1 MSRYQ
6 NYELIFMRDGRAIK
20 FNSKSLREIK
30 DVNQIL
36 ININYD
42 IKRLEK
48 GRRYKV
54 DGRYYVLRYSKGVI
68 KVLDAYEGTRN
79 KYFMADD
86 LDVNV
91 VDNEKL
97 NSKLILEDSDD
108 YLERNE
114 NREVVLRKSERS
126 LPVMKM
132 EQKSRKPSRSRE
144 LDSMRYDDREE
155 HTFKSMGEIDSINDV
170 KSEDK
175 NYPDGLYH
183 DKSPLILDE
192 IDSEEI
198 HDIDK
203 GYYFDDV
210 QKKEAPEFYLDQPR
224 RYSKNYPRNI
234 NRPSANSESIFKNN
248 ISDEDSETRNRIIR
262 LASYVDASAHRSLVL
277 NDINTSIKTPKTIAM
292 ETGLRPNYVSKVLR
306 DFKDR
311 DIVVCINE
319 EARKGKLYELT
330 SMGLKV
336 YDYLQ

>member
-20 FNSKSLREIK
+20 FNSSSLREIK

-68 KVLDAYEGTRN
+68 KVLDAYEGSRN

-126 LPVMKM
+126 LPVMKKNGTKK
-132 EQKSRKPSRSRE
+132 QKAFSFS
-144 LDSMRYDDREE
+144 
-155 HTFKSMGEIDSINDV
+155 
-170 KSEDK
+170 
-175 NYPDGLYH
+175 
-183 DKSPLILDE
+183 
-192 IDSEEI
+192 
-198 HDIDK
+198 
-203 GYYFDDV
+203 
-210 QKKEAPEFYLDQPR
+210 
-224 RYSKNYPRNI
+224 
-234 NRPSANSESIFKNN
+234 
-248 ISDEDSETRNRIIR
+248 
-262 LASYVDASAHRSLVL
+262 
-277 NDINTSIKTPKTIAM
+277 
-292 ETGLRPNYVSKVLR
+292 
-306 DFKDR
+306 
-311 DIVVCINE
+311 
-319 EARKGKLYELT
+319 
-330 SMGLKV
+330 
-336 YDYLQ
+336 